1 MDTFFKKLS
10 GRIEKTWLRPP
21 VDHLLV
27 DRPIVDRLLV
37 DRPLVD
43 RPLVDRPLVDRPL
56 IDVLDLCRK
65 FRSQGFLVLKS

>member
-43 RPLVDRPLVDRPL
+43 RPL